1 MAASRLRLSCP
12 QHIAKRHDVDSS
24 LISRASHQARS
35 KREVRVSGRRR
46 HSRFVTLAA
55 WNGRMRIGRDVSIA
69 AAHSGG
75 ELAVDSDVPAMV
87 DEEFTLGLFGPDGRV
102 DVRVKVIDSN
112 PQIVDGL
119 VRHRLRLLMLD
130 TAQ

>member
-1 MAASRLRLSCP
+1 M
-12 QHIAKRHDVDSS
+12 QV
-24 LISRASHQARS
+24 
-35 KREVRVSGRRR
+35 
-46 HSRFVTLAA
+46 
-55 WNGRMRIGRDVSIA
+55 GRDVSIA
-69 AAHSGG
+69 NAQASG
-75 ELAVDSDVPAMV
+75 ELAVESDVPGIV
-87 DEEFTLGLFGPDGRV
+87 DEEFTLGLLSPGGRI

>member
-1 MAASRLRLSCP
+1 M
-12 QHIAKRHDVDSS
+12 QV
-24 LISRASHQARS
+24 
-35 KREVRVSGRRR
+35 
-46 HSRFVTLAA
+46 
-55 WNGRMRIGRDVSIA
+55 GRDVSIA
-69 AAHSGG
+69 NAQASG
-75 ELAVDSDVPAMV
+75 ELAVESDVPGIV
-87 DEEFTLGLFGPDGRV
+87 DEEFTLGLLAPGGRI